1 MVREI
6 FALLHRQH
14 DCVREL
20 CRALEKTYC
29 ISEVSKKDTMEL
41 ISDLGHIRSF
51 LAVQMGK
58 EEETMITQDLSR
70 IMNNCVFYQH
80 PNLMRAL
87 DMHTTVMDIMVN
99 VLGLLNL

>member
-1 MVREI
+1 MS
-6 FALLHRQH
+6 
-14 DCVREL
+14 
-20 CRALEKTYC
+20 KTYC
-29 ISEVSKKDTMEL
+29 ISEDSKINTMEL

-99 VLGLLNL
+99 VLGNFSFSHF

>member
-1 MVREI
+1 
-6 FALLHRQH
+6 
-14 DCVREL
+14 
-20 CRALEKTYC
+20 
-29 ISEVSKKDTMEL
+29 MEL

-99 VLGLLNL
+99 VLGNLFYFQIFEYNVIGYIINFQKIFGRLCFKIQNFEIQR